1 MPPGWYAVSEVEPG
15 HFLCERAVD
24 ADSKHAADQRLRQM
38 NIELIAEPLLITER
52 SASEDLEAVDQAGDS
67 QPQAGDRAGDR
78 RGPGRGFE
86 QHKQQREE
94 KGSPTWGGA
103 PTRRCQWR
111 TISCAGVELG
121 GGLSPALLFLIEVR
135 RVSPVMFEQ
144 TVLQVQAQK
153 LHVAAVK
160 LAIERPRAAVFQRL
174 QIGIIV

>member
-1 MPPGWYAVSEVEPG
+1 
-15 HFLCERAVD
+15 
-24 ADSKHAADQRLRQM
+24 M

-52 SASEDLEAVDQAGDS
+52 SASEDLKAVNQAGDS
-67 QPQAGDRAGDR
+67 QPQAAIVRVTVADRVGVLSNINSSER
-78 RGPGRGFE
+78 
-86 QHKQQREE
+86 K

-111 TISCAGVELG
+111 TISCARGELG

-160 LAIERPRAAVFQRL
+160 LAIERPRAAVHQRL